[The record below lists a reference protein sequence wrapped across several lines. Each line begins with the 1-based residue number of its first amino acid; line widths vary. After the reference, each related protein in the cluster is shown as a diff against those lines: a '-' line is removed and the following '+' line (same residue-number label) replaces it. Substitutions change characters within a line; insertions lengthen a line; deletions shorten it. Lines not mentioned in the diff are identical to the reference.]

1 MHITLSARP
10 HDLRLNVAQ
19 SALLILDMPSGPA
32 LADPLAVAV
41 PGSAAAIDAIVPTV
55 QRVLQAW
62 RAWGGLV
69 VHARTGGWVPTSDL
83 SAHSAMGAA
92 WAQGPDDVQGGHEGQ
107 GVHGV
112 HGVQVAEGELRIAK
126 PRQGAFYRTCL
137 LEALEVRE
145 VTQLVVVGAHAEAG
159 VQTTLREAADRGFE
173 CLILADAVASARPA
187 FTATTLEMAQAPGGP
202 SAWVA
207 PSGALLSAMSA
218 GAWWPVHQPQVAA
231 GAWLSGRR

>member
-32 LADPLAVAV
+32 LADPLAAAV
-41 PGSAAAIDAIVPTV
+41 PGSAAEIDAIVPAV
-55 QRVLQAW
+55 HRVLQAW
-62 RAWGGLV
+62 RAWGALV

-83 SAHSAMGAA
+83 SARGAMGAA
-92 WAQGPDDVQGGHEGQ
+92 WAQGPDDVQG
-107 GVHGV
+107 VHGV
-112 HGVQVAEGELRIAK
+112 RVAEGELRIAK

-187 FTATTLEMAQAPGGP
+187 FTAATLEMVQAPGGP